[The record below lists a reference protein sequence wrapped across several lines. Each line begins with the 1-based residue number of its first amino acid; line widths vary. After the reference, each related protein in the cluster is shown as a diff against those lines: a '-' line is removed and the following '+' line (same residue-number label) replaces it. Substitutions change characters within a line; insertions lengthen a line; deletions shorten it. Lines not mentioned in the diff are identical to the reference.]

1 MTSQMTVRS
10 MVKNVASNFSPA
22 CVYGA
27 VIRGPIARRRPVMRA
42 VVMAAFLGAAGI
54 GQVAAQTATDTEPNQ
69 TSGAPVIT
77 AKPKQVTLTGDS
89 GSTEIHWDTGNGSM
103 GFVFVRGTDQ
113 KLVLF
118 ASGPKGSQLVPWIRS
133 ARYVFEL
140 YGDENRR
147 TLLATATVTGNA
159 KTETTPQAT
168 LWRDRV
174 RWLLI
179 VGLIAIAYVAVYL
192 SSTGKLRTT
201 FPTEPTT
208 SPRPLHVTRNLL
220 FGVAAFVCL
229 DGIIFHSGLY
239 VSILA
244 PDSYA
249 GRLEVLTR
257 AEQQR
262 PASGLKEVL
271 VLGDSR
277 MAEGFSN
284 TVADELG
291 SAAGFKFVN
300 LAEPA
305 SSVNSWY
312 YMLREVDPTSRRYW
326 AIVVPYAIGYEPA
339 TADPLRITM
348 AAPLL
353 RYGDCF
359 NFASGFQRWSGRFR
373 AFAACILRG
382 SAYQSDVADL
392 LEHPIA
398 RIRSVQQE
406 GERMQ
411 SRAAYKGKD
420 YDLVGTSYDPTTG
433 QVTFAPKLT
442 EAQRQAVRKSLI
454 QPSQSDTEYS
464 LKLQREWIPRIL
476 NRYSNSST
484 AIVLTPVPR
493 GPFGEL
499 RGFSKA
505 YHSVL
510 PSSAIQRT
518 TFSLPEQTFDF
529 LEKPEYYFDAFH
541 LNAKGRQRFTET
553 LVSELVGRLRSADS
567 KPDFNSGSQLAAN
580 RLPGKNEAN

>member
-1 MTSQMTVRS
+1 MRS
-10 MVKNVASNFSPA
+10 LLKYWLPL
-22 CVYGA
+22 
-27 VIRGPIARRRPVMRA
+27 VIW
-42 VVMAAFLGAAGI
+42 LGVIFVGSTDLMSA
-54 GQVAAQTATDTEPNQ
+54 DTEPSQ
-69 TSGAPVIT
+69 TSAAPVIT
-77 AKPKQVTLTGDS
+77 AKPEQVTITDGS

-103 GFVFVRGTDQ
+103 GFVFVAGTDP
-113 KLVLF
+113 KPVLF

-147 TLLATATVTGNA
+147 SLLATVTVTGSA
-159 KTETTPQAT
+159 KAEVTPQAT
-168 LWRDRV
+168 LWRDRA
-174 RWLLI
+174 RWLLVVVLITI
-179 VGLIAIAYVAVYL
+179 VYVAVYL

-208 SPRPLHVTRNLL
+208 SARPLHVTRNLVS
-220 FGVAAFVCL
+220 GIIAFVCF

-249 GRLEVLTR
+249 GRLAVLTR
-257 AEQQR
+257 AEQRR
-262 PASGLKEVL
+262 PASGLKEIL

-277 MAEGFSN
+277 MAEGFST
-284 TVADELG
+284 TVADQLG

-300 LAEPA
+300 LTEPA
-305 SSVNSWY
+305 STVSSWY
-312 YMLREVDPTSRRYW
+312 YMLREVDPAARRYS
-326 AIVVPYAIGYEPA
+326 AIVVPYGIGYEPS
-339 TADPLRITM
+339 TADPLRISM

-359 NFASGFQRWSGRFR
+359 NFASAFQRWSGRFA
-373 AFAACILRG
+373 AFTACILRG

-406 GERMQ
+406 AERLQ
-411 SRAAYKGKD
+411 FRAAYKGRD

-433 QVTFAPKLT
+433 QVKFAPKLT

-464 LKLQREWIPRIL
+464 LKLQREWVPRIL

-493 GPFGEL
+493 GPFVEL
-499 RGFSKA
+499 PGFSKA
-505 YHSVL
+505 YHSIL
-510 PSSAIQRT
+510 PSSLIQRM

-541 LNAKGRQRFTET
+541 LNSKGRQRFTET
-553 LVSELVGRLRSADS
+553 LVSELVGHLRSADS
-567 KPDFNSGSQLAAN
+567 KTDFNSSQQAAN
-580 RLPGKNEAN
+580 PLLGSNQLKLTLPDVIQ